1 MKTGA
6 LPKQLDLRGLA
17 ARGVHIEGTVSPE
30 DLPRLADSGIAI
42 VESGSAAFDF
52 RRDEEARYVVA
63 VSVEARVV
71 MQCQRCLSDME
82 VPVKSASLMACVW
95 SDEEAA
101 ALPATYEPLI
111 VDDAADLSDIAEE
124 EILLAIPVSPIHEA
138 ECKSAEQQAALEPT
152 LRSRLR
158 LRIQVSATAHLRCWS
173 GLNPD
178 IPGARIEYV
187 LPIYKTTWIGIR
199 VEWF

>member
-17 ARGVHIEGTVSPE
+17 ARGVRIEGTVSAE

-101 ALPATYEPLI
+101 ALPAT
-111 VDDAADLSDIAEE
+111 
-124 EILLAIPVSPIHEA
+124 
-138 ECKSAEQQAALEPT
+138 
-152 LRSRLR
+152 
-158 LRIQVSATAHLRCWS
+158 
-173 GLNPD
+173 
-178 IPGARIEYV
+178 
-187 LPIYKTTWIGIR
+187 
-199 VEWF
+199 

>member
-17 ARGVHIEGTVSPE
+17 ARGVRIEGTVSAE

-63 VSVEARVV
+63 VSVEAKVI

-82 VPVKSASLMACVW
+82 VAVESASLMACVW

-101 ALPATYEPLI
+101 ALPATYEPLL
-111 VDDAADLSDIAEE
+111 VDHAADLSDIAEE

-138 ECKSAEQQAALEPT
+138 ECKSAEQQAALETDAEEPAAVEDSGERDSPFSV
-152 LRSRLR
+152 LERLK
-158 LRIQVSATAHLRCWS
+158 S
-173 GLNPD
+173 
-178 IPGARIEYV
+178 
-187 LPIYKTTWIGIR
+187 
-199 VEWF
+199 

>member
-30 DLPRLADSGIAI
+30 DLPRLAVSGIGI

-101 ALPATYEPLI
+101 ALPTTYEPLI
-111 VDDAADLSDIAEE
+111 VDDATDLSDIAEE
-124 EILLAIPVSPIHEA
+124 EILLAIPVSPIHET
-138 ECKSAEQQAALEPT
+138 ECKSVEQQAALEADAEGLEQVEDSGERDSPFAV
-152 LRSRLR
+152 LERLK
-158 LRIQVSATAHLRCWS
+158 S
-173 GLNPD
+173 
-178 IPGARIEYV
+178 
-187 LPIYKTTWIGIR
+187 
-199 VEWF
+199 

>member
-17 ARGVHIEGTVSPE
+17 ARGVNIEGTVSPE

-42 VESGSAAFDF
+42 AGSGSAAFDF

-82 VPVKSASLMACVW
+82 VSVKSASLMACVW
-95 SDEEAA
+95 TDEEAA
-101 ALPATYEPLI
+101 ALPATYEPLL
-111 VDDAADLSDIAEE
+111 VDDTADLSDIVEE
-124 EILLAIPVSPIHEA
+124 EILLAIPVSPIHEK
-138 ECKSAEQQAALEPT
+138 ECKSAEQRAALETDTEEPAAVKET
-152 LRSRLR
+152 DERDSPFAVLERLK
-158 LRIQVSATAHLRCWS
+158 S
-173 GLNPD
+173 
-178 IPGARIEYV
+178 
-187 LPIYKTTWIGIR
+187 
-199 VEWF
+199 

>member
-52 RRDEEARYVVA
+52 RRDEEARHVVA
-63 VSVEARVV
+63 VSVEAKVI

-82 VPVKSASLMACVW
+82 VAVESASLMACVW

-101 ALPATYEPLI
+101 ALPATYEPLL
-111 VDDAADLSDIAEE
+111 VDDAADLSDIVEE
-124 EILLAIPVSPIHEA
+124 EILLAIPLSPTHEK
-138 ECKSAEQQAALEPT
+138 ECRSAEQRAALETDTEEPAAVDET
-152 LRSRLR
+152 GERESPFAVLQRLK
-158 LRIQVSATAHLRCWS
+158 S
-173 GLNPD
+173 
-178 IPGARIEYV
+178 
-187 LPIYKTTWIGIR
+187 
-199 VEWF
+199 

>member
-17 ARGVHIEGTVSPE
+17 ARGVHIEGTVSSE
-30 DLPRLADSGIAI
+30 DLPRLEDSGIAI
-42 VESGSAAFDF
+42 ADAGSAVFDF

-63 VSVEARVV
+63 VCVEATVV
-71 MQCQRCLSDME
+71 MQCQRCVCDME
-82 VPVKSASLMACVW
+82 IPVKSASLMACVW

-124 EILLAIPVSPIHEA
+124 EILLAIPLSPIHET
-138 ECKSAEQQAALEPT
+138 ECKSVEQQAALEADAEGLEQVEDSGERDSPFAV
-152 LRSRLR
+152 LERLK
-158 LRIQVSATAHLRCWS
+158 S
-173 GLNPD
+173 
-178 IPGARIEYV
+178 
-187 LPIYKTTWIGIR
+187 
-199 VEWF
+199 

>member
-30 DLPRLADSGIAI
+30 DLPRLAASGIGI

-71 MQCQRCLSDME
+71 MRCQRCLSDME

-95 SDEEAA
+95 TDEEAA

-138 ECKSAEQQAALEPT
+138 ECKSAEQQAALDTDVEEPAAAEVT
-152 LRSRLR
+152 AERGSPFAVLERLK
-158 LRIQVSATAHLRCWS
+158 S
-173 GLNPD
+173 
-178 IPGARIEYV
+178 
-187 LPIYKTTWIGIR
+187 
-199 VEWF
+199 